1 MKRLAACAAGL
12 LAALSAAAIP
22 GTAAVTAPH
31 EADVAVVLAAAHAQ
45 VGVTRVYDPAWRRID
60 FPNGD
65 VPADRGVCADVV
77 VRAWRAIGVDLQ
89 VEVNRDMR
97 AHFAA
102 YPRIWGLRG
111 PDPNIDH
118 RRVPNL
124 ETFLGRHASVLAATA
139 DPADYLPGDLVSWRL
154 ERGEPHIGMVSDRR
168 SADGARPLV
177 VHNVGAGTRLEDALL
192 RWPPVGHFR
201 YFSASAGPSRR
212 DVAPPARPALTSRRV
227 PDA

>member
-12 LAALSAAAIP
+12 LAALAAAIP
-22 GTAAVTAPH
+22 ATAAATGPN
-31 EADVAVVLAAAHAQ
+31 EADVAGVLAAAHAQ

-65 VPADRGVCADVV
+65 VPADRGVCADVI
-77 VRAWRAIGVDLQ
+77 VRAWRAIGIDLQ

-124 ETFLGRHASVLAATA
+124 ETFLGRHAIVLAATA
-139 DPADYLPGDLVSWRL
+139 VAADYLPGDLVSWRL
-154 ERGEPHIGMVSDRR
+154 ERGEPHIGVVSDRR
-168 SADGARPLV
+168 SADGARPLI
-177 VHNVGAGTRLEDALL
+177 VHNVGAGTQVEDVLL

-201 YFSASAGPSRR
+201 YFPASA
-212 DVAPPARPALTSRRV
+212 APARPRGGAPVRSAPPFRRAS
-227 PDA
+227 DA

>member
-1 MKRLAACAAGL
+1 MKRLVLRAASL
-12 LAALSAAAIP
+12 LAALSAAAP
-22 GTAAVTAPH
+22 PAAADPA
-31 EADVAVVLAAAHAQ
+31 EAGVAEVLAAAHAQ

-77 VRAWRAIGVDLQ
+77 VRAWRAIGIDLQ

-102 YPRIWGLRG
+102 YPRIWGLRK

-124 ETFLGRHASVLAATA
+124 ETFLGRHADVLAATT
-139 DPADYLPGDLVSWRL
+139 DPAHYLPGDLVSWRL
-154 ERGEPHIGMVSDRR
+154 ERGEPHIGIVSDQR

-201 YFSASAGPSRR
+201 YFPASAAASRR
-212 DVAPPARPALTSRRV
+212 DGTPAARPAATSHRV
-227 PDA
+227 PAA